1 MSSLASSEG
10 AARAGEVRGFL
21 GESLDFR
28 VDRGLAEALRGLF
41 AHDLTA
47 QRRDPTTRGGS
58 RGCNAPDGDDDASD
72 ENADDADG
80 GSGGGSASTPLC
92 YTLETSAD
100 LLRAFDRGE
109 ALGTGTGGLSRDAL
123 ACFFATLAAPRP
135 LEPYPL
141 AAAYPT
147 ASTST
152 TTKAVASSGASAAST
167 DSAGS
172 SASVPPPSP
181 PPLAKTLDALSAKM
195 IRFRCTAVGEDLVC
209 RALVAALLEII
220 VLDHSLLDFDVW
232 CADDE
237 GNDEGDLDD
246 LDLPFTPP
254 AQALAPAAVP
264 LVEVV
269 VVVVVA
275 EVVGRVLVVGRRR

>member
-1 MSSLASSEG
+1 
-10 AARAGEVRGFL
+10 
-21 GESLDFR
+21 
-28 VDRGLAEALRGLF
+28 
-41 AHDLTA
+41 
-47 QRRDPTTRGGS
+47 
-58 RGCNAPDGDDDASD
+58 
-72 ENADDADG
+72 
-80 GSGGGSASTPLC
+80 
-92 YTLETSAD
+92 
-100 LLRAFDRGE
+100 
-109 ALGTGTGGLSRDAL
+109 
-123 ACFFATLAAPRP
+123 
-135 LEPYPL
+135 
-141 AAAYPT
+141 
-147 ASTST
+147 
-152 TTKAVASSGASAAST
+152 
-167 DSAGS
+167 
-172 SASVPPPSP
+172 
-181 PPLAKTLDALSAKM
+181 M

-220 VLDHSLLDFDVW
+220 VLDHSLLDFDAW